1 MKNKNLFSFFI
12 SFLLVILSC
21 IFIYYSF
28 TNNYINTTNS
38 DFFKH
43 FGKNLGS
50 FSEVCFFIV
59 IALFVL
65 RLIIKNFNKKGISRI
80 NKILNIFKLEIS
92 ESTQV
97 KILDSQL
104 TINIRKFL
112 LYVNKILSKFHVLI
126 AMVAIAVITIHG
138 YIFLQLGFKWSLGYI
153 LGVLALLN
161 LVVLLFSGYLRIF
174 NKGIHIHKFL
184 GISFIILMLL
194 HIALV

>member
-12 SFLLVILSC
+12 SFLLVVLSC
-21 IFIYYSF
+21 IFIFYSF
-28 TNNYINTTNS
+28 TNNYINTANS

-43 FGKNLGS
+43 FGKSLGS
-50 FSEVCFFIV
+50 FSEICFFIV

-97 KILDSQL
+97 KILDSNL
-104 TINIRKFL
+104 TITIRKFL
-112 LYVNKILSKFHVLI
+112 LLVNKILSKSHVFI
-126 AMVAIAVITIHG
+126 AMVAIAVVIIHG
-138 YIFLQLGFKWSLGYI
+138 YIFLQLGFEWSLGYI
-153 LGVLALLN
+153 LGILAILN
-161 LVVLLFSGYLRIF
+161 LVLVLFSGYLRIF
-174 NKGIHIHKFL
+174 NKSIHVHKFL

-194 HIALV
+194 HIALI